1 MHMVGNNA
9 AFTAA
14 YAECIQENTQD
25 QEQGQ
30 GLNLSHIRQRSD
42 ELSRLLRTTYF
53 HRKVL
58 TASKQYKTSN
68 IKLHFDQ
75 TEPNDLP
82 HPVRSTSAPP
92 VGPPQDPPFLN
103 ERLIMDAA
111 IPPPRL
117 VGRTDRCFNCGAMG
131 HWWYQCRR
139 AARYPY
145 FDYSGPGGTLNKRA
159 YLPRHLR
166 DLSPTAGNWRSKDP
180 ANPHHDRTDHHFHRA
195 HDSIAVKANES
206 IQSVKFLRQP
216 GQNQANYISADQPTA
231 NRVPLCQE
239 HLPNKGNDNHHVMS
253 TREKALQKR
262 NESYSSKNSNTSKRP
277 VMDAHSKPPVAPQ
290 PLRQQQER
298 SGRGRRGRDKSNGR
312 FPKQNQRH

>member
-1 MHMVGNNA
+1 M
-9 AFTAA
+9 
-14 YAECIQENTQD
+14 QENTQD

-30 GLNLSHIRQRSD
+30 GLNISHIRQRSD

-75 TEPNDLP
+75 TEPKDLP

-92 VGPPQDPPFLN
+92 VGPPEDPPFLN
-103 ERLIMDAA
+103 EQLIADAS

-180 ANPHHDRTDHHFHRA
+180 ANPHHNHTDHHFHRA

-206 IQSVKFLRQP
+206 VGFLRQS
-216 GQNQANYISADQPTA
+216 GQNQANYKEGSHLSAAQPDA
-231 NRVPLCQE
+231 
-239 HLPNKGNDNHHVMS
+239 NHHVMS